1 MREDAL
7 FAEWRKRY
15 GAAFIPDGVV
25 DEDSFA
31 SENIR
36 FVFVLKEVAEC
47 YDGNFDLRQ
56 FLKQGAPKDGGHTW
70 GPVTRWFGAA
80 AGVTFAYPPNVDVRK
95 QWLKKIGAMNLKKT
109 TGKTVAVKK
118 EIAQAAKNDA
128 DLLKEQVSL
137 YLEKPT
143 LFPCCGDSVFELF
156 RDQVI
161 KFPKDKE
168 NTTAEGVAYIKFDA
182 NGIAFRFRH
191 PNVKESGKPELFA
204 KTVKQLTK
212 LFL

>member
-25 DEDSFA
+25 DENSFA

-47 YDGNFDLRQ
+47 YGDFDLRR
-56 FLKQGAPKDGGHTW
+56 FLAQGAPKNGGHTW
-70 GPVTRWFGAA
+70 GPVTRWLGAA
-80 AGVTFAYPPNVDVRK
+80 AGVTFSCSPNVDVRK
-95 QWLKKIGAMNLKKT
+95 QLLKKIGAMNLKKT
-109 TGKTVAVKK
+109 TGETHAVKTK
-118 EIAQAAKNDA
+118 IAQAAKNDA

-204 KTVKQLTK
+204 KTVKRLTG
-212 LFL
+212 LFV

>member
-7 FAEWRKRY
+7 LAEWTKRY
-15 GAAFIPDGVV
+15 GTKFIPDGVV
-25 DEDSFA
+25 DEASFA

-47 YDGNFDLRQ
+47 YDDFDLRS
-56 FLKQGAPKDGGHTW
+56 FLAQGAPKDGGHTW
-70 GPVTRWFGAA
+70 GPVTRWLGAA
-80 AGVTFAYPPNVDVRK
+80 AGMTFACTPNVDVRK

-118 EIAQAAKNDA
+118 EIAQAAKDDA

-143 LFPCCGDSVFELF
+143 LFPCCGDGVFELF
-156 RDQVI
+156 RDHVI
-161 KFPKDKE
+161 KCPKDKE

-204 KTVKQLTK
+204 KTVRQLTR
-212 LFL
+212 LFV

>member
-7 FAEWRKRY
+7 FAKWGKRY

-36 FVFVLKEVAEC
+36 FVFVLKEVSEC
-47 YDGNFDLRQ
+47 YGDFDLRR
-56 FLKQGAPKDGGHTW
+56 FLAQGAQGNGGHTW
-70 GPVTRWFGAA
+70 GPVTRWLGAA
-80 AGVTFAYPPNVDVRK
+80 AGATFASSPNADVRK

-109 TGKTVAVKK
+109 TGGTSAIKTK
-118 EIAQAAKNDA
+118 IAQAAKDDA
-128 DLLKEQVSL
+128 DLLKAQVSL

-143 LFPCCGDSVFELF
+143 LFPCCGDGVFELF

-161 KFPKDKE
+161 EFPKDKE
-168 NTTAEGVAYIKFDA
+168 HTTAEGVAYIKFDA

-204 KTVKQLTK
+204 KTVKQLTER
-212 LFL
+212 FI